1 MTTVCSAIGKKYG
14 FDAPHAASVAAASSR
29 LFEKLRHYFSF
40 PEHSALLLEAASYLH
55 DIGRFVDTRQHHRH
69 SWYLVSN
76 TQLPG
81 ITASEHRIVAALAR
95 YHGKTMPRETHAE
108 YAALSQEERL
118 AVLKLSAI
126 LRVADALDSRRN
138 GELSDFKPV
147 LRARTLKLVTNASD
161 INSEKY
167 NLKQKGALFEQVF
180 GLELKLENN
189 DL

>member
-1 MTTVCSAIGKKYG
+1 
-14 FDAPHAASVAAASSR
+14 
-29 LFEKLRHYFSF
+29 
-40 PEHSALLLEAASYLH
+40 
-55 DIGRFVDTRQHHRH
+55 
-69 SWYLVSN
+69 
-76 TQLPG
+76 
-81 ITASEHRIVAALAR
+81 
-95 YHGKTMPRETHAE
+95 MPRETHAE

-147 LRARTLKLVTNASD
+147 LRARTLKLVTNAVD